1 VLGLLFSAI
10 IVEQSVTSLKK
21 EKKKNSEKNQKK
33 RGRKCTLLE
42 VGDFG
47 TCTEMYI
54 SANEWELWLVWL
66 SSRICDNVSNL
77 F

>member
-54 SANEWELWLVWL
+54 SANE
-66 SSRICDNVSNL
+66 
-77 F
+77 